1 MKRITLLYAAICM
14 FASLPAQIPGELTI
28 ADLERWNRI
37 TESLISNDGK
47 ATAFVLEPWDGD
59 PQVKIY
65 NSNAEEVAAF
75 SFATGISFT
84 SDSEF
89 LIMTFKQ
96 PDSLI
101 RSLKFRKTKKE
112 DMPSDMLGVYNI

>member
-1 MKRITLLYAAICM
+1 
-14 FASLPAQIPGELTI
+14 
-28 ADLERWNRI
+28 
-37 TESLISNDGK
+37 
-47 ATAFVLEPWDGD
+47 LEPWDGD

-75 SFATGISFT
+75 PFATGISFT

-101 RSLKFRKTKKE
+101 RSLKLRKTKKE
-112 DMPSDMLGVYNI
+112 DMPSDMLEYITFKKVYPIR